1 MESLSFFSD
10 TDIINKII
18 EYAKSNNFKF
28 IFIGCDSTNIKN
40 KILKR
45 IQAEYSAKDETELI
59 YSYINPN
66 EVEAL
71 VLYKRKTIILNNNYI
86 SNHLDNYITIKIK
99 QSNNKSEIKLLHL
112 YITKLKN
119 KISNYFRTLG
129 IIDNEINSY
138 IDKSI
143 LDKKIDRF
151 ILRNIIRRLTV
162 SSKPEYKE
170 RILGTVSDKGIRINY
185 NIILNTENI
194 INIKDEFGTVTDRL
208 IKKLILIAEEKNISY
223 IVCRNAYNK
232 NYEHIFFPDSDLGIY
247 KSNEYHPLKIES
259 KKTVSARRFVKT
271 YNNINELKFLNKVK
285 RMMTGECIN
294 ILKAVKKYN
303 EIIDS
308 YYGNEY
314 DEAVELT
321 MKCIEKSFT

>member
-10 TDIINKII
+10 ADIINKMI

-40 KILKR
+40 KILKK
-45 IQAEYSAKDETELI
+45 IQAEYSARDETELI

-66 EVEAL
+66 EAEAL
-71 VLYKRKTIILNNNYI
+71 VLYKRKIIILNSNYI
-86 SNHLDNYITIKIK
+86 CNDLGNYITVNMK

-119 KISNYFRTLG
+119 KLSNYFKILG
-129 IIDNEINSY
+129 IIDNETNSY
-138 IDKSI
+138 IEKSI
-143 LDKKIDRF
+143 SYKKIDRF
-151 ILRNIIRRLTV
+151 ILRNIERRLVT
-162 SSKPEYKE
+162 SSEPEYKE
-170 RILGTVSDKGIRINY
+170 RILSTISENGIRINY

-194 INIKDEFGTVTDRL
+194 LNIKDEFGTVTDRL

-247 KSNEYHPLKIES
+247 KSNEYHPLKIDSE
-259 KKTVSARRFVKT
+259 KTVSARRFIKT
-271 YNNINELKFLNKVK
+271 YNNINKLKFLNKVK
-285 RMMTGECIN
+285 KIMSGECIN
-294 ILKAVKKYN
+294 ILKAVKKYS

-308 YYGNEY
+308 YYGDEY
-314 DEAVELT
+314 DEVVELT
-321 MKCIEKSFT
+321 IKCIEKSFT